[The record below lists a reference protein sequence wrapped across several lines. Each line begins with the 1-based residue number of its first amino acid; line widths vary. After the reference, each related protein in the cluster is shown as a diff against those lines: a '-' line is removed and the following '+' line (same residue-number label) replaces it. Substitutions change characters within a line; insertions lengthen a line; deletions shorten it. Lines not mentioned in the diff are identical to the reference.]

1 MRRYIAI
8 GALTLL
14 PGCAVWS
21 DGATVDYSRLLNI
34 PITFIAGGGSTG
46 GSTSPW
52 EADKGWKQNSSK
64 EYYGAPWSSQNIGDL
79 KFINYS
85 SGKTAVCH
93 TVHGVEFCN

>member
-8 GALTLL
+8 GVLTLL

-34 PITFIAGGGSTG
+34 PLTFIVGGGSTG

-52 EADKGWKQNSSK
+52 EADQGWKRTQVRSIMEHLGLHK
-64 EYYGAPWSSQNIGDL
+64 I
-79 KFINYS
+79 
-85 SGKTAVCH
+85 
-93 TVHGVEFCN
+93 

>member
-8 GALTLL
+8 GALALL

-52 EADKGWKQNSSK
+52 EADKGWKERSSK
-64 EYYGAPWSSQNIGDL
+64 GFLNAPWSTNQVGHL
-79 KFINYS
+79 KFHNYPNRMS
-85 SGKTAVCH
+85 VVCH
-93 TVHGVEFCN
+93 TVSGIEFCN